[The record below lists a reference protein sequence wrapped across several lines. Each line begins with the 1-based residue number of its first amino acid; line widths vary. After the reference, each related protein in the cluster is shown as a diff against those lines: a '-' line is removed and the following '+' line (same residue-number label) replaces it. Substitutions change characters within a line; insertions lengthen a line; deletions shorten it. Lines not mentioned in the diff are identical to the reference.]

1 MRILKVSLFNLNSL
15 KGAHAVDFDAEPL
28 ASAGLFAITGA
39 TGAGKSTLLDAITLA
54 LFGKAA
60 RYGNASNPEDVMSRG
75 TGECRAEVH
84 FDVKGIVYVA
94 KWSIARARGKVDAKM
109 QQPKRSV
116 SDLQGNLLADSVSS
130 SGEKVQ
136 ELLGLDYERFM
147 RSVMLAQGQFSRF
160 LSSKSSDRAAL
171 LESLTGTEIYSR
183 LGQLAYDEAN
193 SREAGIKDRITRI
206 DTIVLL
212 TEEQRALRNGDIA
225 KAEGEQTDVK
235 SKLDAITLV
244 RGKVATLVQAQT
256 DIQTL
261 IGQLGLLADEQKQNL
276 QDISRLGLH
285 RKAEPFADVI
295 RRHEAASQ
303 DLAGKSNAHKTAKQ
317 SYEQSAEDLGKR
329 IAEFYKALADVAKS
343 QQDLVGTSDSA
354 KKVAEAQVVRLQ
366 KWLSDHEQDASLASK
381 VGPLASAI
389 KERDSTSAALD
400 DVWSD
405 WTERAV
411 EIDDKAAKALPEA
424 PAEIPEAKLDKS
436 LHAYFS
442 IVEPIN
448 TKLKEDLEA
457 AREEIILKKEH
468 HQKTLLLQSY
478 EEQRGQLREGDPCA
492 LCGSKHHPYAKEAH
506 NFSTATQLEKELKK
520 AERAYE
526 LQKETV
532 NDAATGLKQLVKDA
546 DKVRK
551 AHAECLK
558 AESRLADQFKKAGLK
573 VEDKADVDSLQERA
587 NAYTEKEKELT
598 KNKGEAKKHE
608 DTGKEAELA
617 IANIVKRQER
627 LAKVPVGV
635 QFVPVS
641 KGQIDLGLAEKSYDE
656 AFEEF
661 RADDAELTAVAKNLK
676 SAEAEM
682 AAAET
687 QIVAAASEAGFRSAN
702 ELKDARMDVRE
713 VDRIEKAKKHIED
726 QIVAAK
732 AKLEA
737 TELTRSTLIKEGVPQ
752 GDKAANIHQ
761 DYEELFA
768 KNNELTTLIANN
780 RSELRNDD
788 QNTKD
793 RERLLKEIGYE
804 GKVVETW
811 RLLRELVGSADGSKF
826 RKFAQSITL
835 ELLIRHAN
843 RHMLKLS
850 DRYKIL
856 RELPSVDSKGQK
868 SEDELGL
875 IVEDYDQ
882 ANARR
887 PMASLSGGE
896 SFLASLALALGLSDL
911 AGRTVRIETLFI
923 DEGFGTLDHDTL
935 DVALTALEGL
945 REGNKSV
952 GIISHVEALKERIT
966 TQIVVTKVSSGHSTL
981 SVIS

>member
-15 KGAHAVDFDAEPL
+15 KGAHSVDFDAEPL

-60 RYGNASNPEDVMSRG
+60 RYGNTPNPADVMSRG
-75 TGECRAEVH
+75 TAECRAEVH
-84 FDVKGIVYVA
+84 FDLKGAVYVA
-94 KWSIARARGKVDAKM
+94 KWSIARARGKVDAKL

-116 SDLQGNLLADSVSS
+116 SDLQGNILADSVSS
-130 SGEKVQ
+130 SGEKVE

-160 LSSKSSDRAAL
+160 LSSKSADRAAL

-193 SREAGIKDRITRI
+193 SREAGIKDRMTRI
-206 DTIVLL
+206 EAIVLL
-212 TEEQRALRNGDIA
+212 TEEQRALRNGDIT
-225 KAEGEQTDVK
+225 KAEVEQTDVK
-235 SKLDAITLV
+235 TKLDAITLV
-244 RGKVATLVQAQT
+244 RGQVTTLVQSQA
-256 DIQTL
+256 DIQILT
-261 IGQLGLLADEQKQNL
+261 GHLGLLAEEKKQNRE
-276 QDISRLGLH
+276 DVSRLELH
-285 RKAEPFADVI
+285 RKTEPYADVI
-295 RRHEAASQ
+295 RRHEAARQ
-303 DLAGKSNAHKTAKQ
+303 DLAGKSDVHKTAKRN
-317 SYEQSAEDLGKR
+317 YERSAEDLGCT
-329 IAEFYKALADVAKS
+329 IGEFYKALSDVEKS
-343 QQDLVGTSDSA
+343 QQHLITKSDA
-354 KKVAEAQVVRLQ
+354 AREEAEVQVVKLQ
-366 KWLSDHEQDASLASK
+366 KWLSDHGQDASLASK

-389 KERDSTSAALD
+389 KERDSTSDTLAD
-400 DVWSD
+400 IWSD
-405 WTERAV
+405 WTERADA
-411 EIDDKAAKALPEA
+411 IDAKAAKVLPEA
-424 PAEIPEAKLDKS
+424 PAMIREAEFDKS
-436 LHAYFS
+436 LQAYFS
-442 IVEPIN
+442 IVEPIHA
-448 TKLKEDLEA
+448 KLKEDLEA
-457 AREEIILKKEH
+457 GRKELMLKKEH

-506 NFSTATQLEKELKK
+506 NFTSASQLEKELKK
-520 AERAYE
+520 VERAYE

-532 NDAATGLKQLVKDA
+532 SEAATALKQLVKDA

-558 AESRLADQFKKAGLK
+558 AESRLDDQFKKAGLK

-587 NAYTEKEKELT
+587 NAYAEKEKELT
-598 KNKGEAKKHE
+598 NNKGEARKHE

-627 LAKVPVGV
+627 LAKVPEGV
-635 QFVPVS
+635 KCVPVFE
-641 KGQIDLGLAEKSYDE
+641 GYVDLGMAEKSYDE
-656 AFEEF
+656 ALEEF
-661 RADDAELTAVAKNLK
+661 RDVDAEYKAAGNNLK

-687 QIVAAASEAGFRSAN
+687 LIVAASSKAGFLSAK
-702 ELKDARMDVRE
+702 ELKEARMDVHE
-713 VDRIEKAKKHIED
+713 VDLIEKGKERIERL
-726 QIVAAK
+726 IVAAK
-732 AKLEA
+732 AKLETA
-737 TELTRSTLIKEGVPQ
+737 ELTRDTLIKEGVPQ
-752 GDKAANIHQ
+752 GDKAANIQQ

-768 KNNELTTLIANN
+768 KNNELTTLIADR

-788 QNTKD
+788 QCIKD
-793 RERLLKEIGYE
+793 RERLLKEIGDE
-804 GKVVETW
+804 GRVVETW

>member
-1 MRILKVSLFNLNSL
+1 MRILKVSLFNINSL
-15 KGAHAVDFDAEPL
+15 KGAHSVDFDAEPL

-60 RYGNASNPEDVMSRG
+60 RYGNAPNPADVMSRG

-84 FDVKGIVYVA
+84 FDVKGAVYVA
-94 KWSIARARGKVDAKM
+94 KWSIARARGKVDAKL

-116 SDLQGNLLADSVSS
+116 SDLQGNILADSVSS
-130 SGEKVQ
+130 SGEKVE

-160 LSSKSSDRAAL
+160 LSSKSADRAAL

-193 SREAGIKDRITRI
+193 SREAGIKDRMARI
-206 DTIVLL
+206 EAIVLL
-212 TEEQRALRNGDIA
+212 TEEQRALRNGDIT
-225 KAEGEQTDVK
+225 KAEAEQTDVK
-235 SKLDAITLV
+235 TKLDAITLV
-244 RGKVATLVQAQT
+244 RGKVTTLLQAQT

-261 IGQLGLLADEQKQNL
+261 TDELGLLAEEQKQNRE
-276 QDISRLGLH
+276 DVSRLELH
-285 RKAEPFADVI
+285 RKTEPYADVI
-295 RRHEAASQ
+295 RRHEAARQ
-303 DLAGKSNAHKTAKQ
+303 DLAVKSEVHKTAKQ
-317 SYEQSAEDLGKR
+317 NLEGVAEDLGKS
-329 IAEFYKALADVAKS
+329 IADFNKALADVAKS
-343 QQDLVGTSDSA
+343 KQDFIKESDA
-354 KKVAEAQVVRLQ
+354 ARNDAEDKVVKLK
-366 KWLSDHEQDASLASK
+366 KWLSDNEQDASLASK

-389 KERDSTSAALD
+389 KDRDSTSDTLG

-405 WTERAV
+405 WTERAD
-411 EIDDKAAKALPEA
+411 EIDTKAAKALPEA
-424 PAEIPEAKLDKS
+424 PAEMPEAEFDKS
-436 LHAYFS
+436 LKAYCS
-442 IVEPIN
+442 IVEPIHV
-448 TKLKEDLEA
+448 KLKQELEA
-457 AREEIILKKEH
+457 MHKELMLKKEH

-478 EEQRGQLREGDPCA
+478 EEQRGQLRDGDPCA
-492 LCGSKHHPYAKEAH
+492 LCGSTHHPYAKEAH
-506 NFSTATQLEKELKK
+506 KFTPASQLEKELKK

-526 LQKETV
+526 LQKEKV
-532 NDAATGLKQLVKDA
+532 NEATTALKQLVKDA

-551 AHAECLK
+551 AQAECLK

-573 VEDKADVDSLQERA
+573 AEDKADVDSLQERA
-587 NAYTEKEKELT
+587 NAYAEKEKELT
-598 KNKGEAKKHE
+598 KTKDEAKKHT
-608 DTGKEAELA
+608 DAGKEAAAA
-617 IANIVKRQER
+617 IATIVKRQER
-627 LAKVPVGV
+627 LANVPEGV
-635 QFVPVS
+635 QVGPAS
-641 KGQIDLGLAEKSYDE
+641 KGKIDLGLAEKSYDE
-656 AFEEF
+656 AIEEF
-661 RADDAELTAVAKNLK
+661 READAEYKAAGNNLK

-687 QIVAAASEAGFRSAN
+687 LIVAAASKAGFLSAN
-702 ELKDARMDVRE
+702 ELKDARMDAHE
-713 VDRIEKAKKHIED
+713 VDRIDRAKGRIERL
-726 QIVAAK
+726 IVAAK
-732 AKLEA
+732 AKLETA
-737 TELTRSTLIKEGVPQ
+737 ELTRDTLIKEGVPQ
-752 GDKAANIHQ
+752 GDKAANIQQ

-768 KNNELTTLIANN
+768 KNNELTTLIADR

-788 QNTKD
+788 QCIKD
-793 RERLLKEIGYE
+793 RERLLKEIGDE
-804 GKVVETW
+804 GRVVETW

-856 RELPSVDSKGQK
+856 REPLVIDSKGQK
-868 SEDELGL
+868 AEDELGL

-923 DEGFGTLDHDTL
+923 DEGFGTLDPDTL

-981 SVIS
+981 SIVS